1 MAESHVAKEQQL
13 APHVTATNASSTS
26 TMEDIRKR
34 YRIGKKIG
42 TGRFGTVHEAV
53 DRQTGVHVAVKTI
66 PKDKY
71 KCAAMSLFRK
81 KDKAEEESTLRLL
94 RGEAEISQAI
104 GGKHGK
110 GQAQGQAEGRS
121 NVVEVLSRRRGE
133 VTGLAPAVPTAIE
146 SSAADRGY
154 AGYAGGK
161 QMAHEQGAESEG
173 EAEVESFAHR
183 LRQFSSDDLSASSS
197 ASDAGRESDDDHD
210 AVTAASR
217 REAANHGISPA
228 TFAATVGYSALAF
241 LERGAYGAARRQQQ
255 EREDEAAW
263 MAYEIATAVAY
274 LHSQG
279 IIHRDIKPENVLI
292 SLPPVSSSAAT
303 AATAATVSTVASAA
317 TDARDHRISQ
327 RHSRHRASLSRDG
340 GVSLKKRVALVSVTS
355 TLQRSTSRRI
365 TPVAS
370 NPSLDELSG
379 EDEHQKE
386 RQQHH
391 HKQQQQ
397 QQRVQ
402 RQRLVLADF
411 GLAERAKEDG
421 TVRRGMVGS
430 PAYISPEVAGGLTTS
445 YPSDIWGIGICLFLT
460 LSGGQLPF
468 SGRDTR
474 ALLRNIRRV
483 ALPMGTAAWMGV
495 SSEGKEVVRQ
505 LLAAKPSDRPS
516 AREVMAMPWV
526 VEGRNRWLQRHYGQE
541 AIWGGEC

>member
-1 MAESHVAKEQQL
+1 MAESHVANEPQV
-13 APHVTATNASSTS
+13 APHVTVTNASSTS
-26 TMEDIRKR
+26 GIEDIRKR

-42 TGRFGTVHEAV
+42 SGRFGTVHEAV
-53 DRQTGVHVAVKTI
+53 DRHTGVHVAVKTI

-71 KCAAMSLFRK
+71 KCAALSIFRK
-81 KDKAEEESTLRLL
+81 KDKAEAESTLRLL

-104 GGKHGK
+104 GGKQGE
-110 GQAQGQAEGRS
+110 GQAEGRS
-121 NVVEVLSRRRGE
+121 NVVEVLSVIEGRRHMYIVMELCRGGSLASYLEKRRRGE
-133 VTGLAPAVPTAIE
+133 VTGLAPAAPTAIE
-146 SSAADRGY
+146 SSAVDRGH
-154 AGYAGGK
+154 AGNAGGK
-161 QMAHEQGAESEG
+161 LLAHEQGAESEG
-173 EAEVESFAHR
+173 EAEAESFAHR

-197 ASDAGRESDDDHD
+197 ASDVGRESDDDHD
-210 AVTAASR
+210 ALTAESR
-217 REAANHGISPA
+217 REAANHAISPA
-228 TFAATVGYSALAF
+228 TSAATAGYSALAF

-263 MAYEIATAVAY
+263 MAYEIASAVAY

-292 SLPPVSSSAAT
+292 SLPPVSADSTVT
-303 AATAATVSTVASAA
+303 AATAGSAA
-317 TDARDHRISQ
+317 TDARDHRNSQ
-327 RHSRHRASLSRDG
+327 RRSRHRASLSRDG

-355 TLQRSTSRRI
+355 TLQRSASRRI

-379 EDEHQKE
+379 EEEH
-386 RQQHH
+386 
-391 HKQQQQ
+391 QQQQ
-397 QQRVQ
+397 VQ
-402 RQRLVLADF
+402 HQRLVLADF
-411 GLAERAKEDG
+411 GLAERVKEDG

-495 SSEGKEVVRQ
+495 SSEGKAVVRQ
-505 LLAAKPSDRPS
+505 LLSATPSDRPS
-516 AREVMAMPWV
+516 AREVMELPWV
-526 VEGRNRWLQRHYGQE
+526 VEGRSRWLQRHYGQ
-541 AIWGGEC
+541 